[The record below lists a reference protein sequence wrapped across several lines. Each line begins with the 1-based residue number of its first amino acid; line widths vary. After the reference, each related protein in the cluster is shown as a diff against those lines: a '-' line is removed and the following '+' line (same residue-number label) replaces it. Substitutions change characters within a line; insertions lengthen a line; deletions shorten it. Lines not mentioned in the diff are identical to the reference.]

1 MCVGAHIYA
10 QPLNPV
16 WLFESPWTVAHQAP
30 LSIGFSRQEDWS
42 GLLFPLPEDLPNPDI
57 EPVSPGSPTLAGRF
71 FTTEPPGK
79 PYVCVCKNSLEWF
92 SPHVS
97 KSLLSKCGL
106 QLQTH
111 QKPNSDFPIASES
124 ELAGLINSRGSYGS
138 FHESENVGCSVVSNS
153 LQPHGLYSP
162 WNSLGQNTG
171 TGSLFFLQEIFST
184 QRLNPGL
191 LHCRSFHF
199 SPYFQRLI

>member
-1 MCVGAHIYA
+1 MELQRVGHNWAS
-10 QPLNPV
+10 
-16 WLFESPWTVAHQAP
+16 FT
-30 LSIGFSRQEDWS
+30 FSW
-42 GLLFPLPEDLPNPDI
+42 I
-57 EPVSPGSPTLAGRF
+57 KGRF

-162 WNSLGQNTG
+162 WNSLGQNIG
-171 TGSLFFLQEIFST
+171 VGSHSLLQGIFPT
-184 QRLNPGL
+184 QELNPGL
-191 LHCRSFHF
+191 LHCRWILYQLSHKENPKFTGKWF
-199 SPYFQRLI
+199 